1 MTELTCYPDA
11 ESFLA
16 VAGESLYA
24 NEPLHSLMIG
34 VVERLTRNIHFY
46 GECDPYLAI
55 VTDGGIPVLAGTM
68 TPPFG
73 LLVSALREDAEE
85 FIPLLVSDLTGSD
98 WVLPDV
104 HAETHYARQF
114 AEEWATQTGGSYHKE
129 MDMRIY
135 VLHQVTPPEDVPGKF
150 MQATTD
156 NQILVA
162 EWLGGF
168 HREALEEERSDDYL
182 ERSSAALID
191 RGEGYLW
198 WDEGRPVSM
207 CLQTRP
213 TKKGISVSGVYTPP
227 DLRGKGYAS
236 ACVAALSQFMLDEG
250 YQFTSLFT
258 DLANPT
264 SNSIYMK
271 IGYQPLADF
280 DKYKL
285 VVIDKEKSNS

>member
-1 MTELTCYPDA
+1 MMTELTRYPDP

-34 VVERLTRNIHFY
+34 VVERLTGNLHFY
-46 GECDPYLAI
+46 GEGDPYLAV
-55 VTDGGIPVLAGTM
+55 VTDGGTPVLAGTM

-73 LLVSALREDAEE
+73 LLVSALREDPEG
-85 FIPLLVSDLTGSD
+85 FIPLLVSDLIGSD
-98 WVLPDV
+98 WALPDV
-104 HAETHYARQF
+104 HAETRYALQF
-114 AEEWATQTGGSYHKE
+114 AEEWATQAGGSYHKD

-150 MQATTD
+150 MQATTAD
-156 NQILVA
+156 QAQIA

-168 HREALEEERSDDYL
+168 HIEAMAETRTDDQLEKSA
-182 ERSSAALID
+182 AALIE
-191 RGEGYLW
+191 RCEGYIW

-207 CLQTRP
+207 CLRTRP
-213 TKKGISVSGVYTPP
+213 TKTGISVGGVFTPSE
-227 DLRGKGYAS
+227 LRGRGYAS
-236 ACVAALSQFMLDEG
+236 ACVAALSQLMLDEG

-285 VVIDKEKSNS
+285 VGSD